1 MKECG
6 GNAVLKY
13 SVEGDKLVVCKGEN
27 KEMLPKDLYSK
38 WDDVHNLEAETD
50 TQNDRLQ
57 GSKIPQA
64 RRESM
69 SAVSSVQRQSQAW
82 H

>member
-6 GNAVLKY
+6 GNAVLKCD
-13 SVEGDKLVVCKGEN
+13 VEGDKLMVCKVER

-38 WDDVHNLEAETD
+38 WDEGHHLEAETD
-50 TQNDRLQ
+50 SQNDRIQ
-57 GSKIPQA
+57 GSKIAQT

-69 SAVSSVQRQSQAW
+69 SVVSDIRKQSRLW
-82 H
+82 R